1 MAKRKIIRATD
12 VDTSEGLS
20 KVLQG
25 VEDRLSELE
34 SRPPTIKTVYE
45 VIVPSQEEPK
55 KKGKSK

>member
-34 SRPPTIKTVYE
+34 SRPPTIKTVE
-45 VIVPSQEEPK
+45 VIVPSQEDPK

>member
-1 MAKRKIIRATD
+1 MAKRRIIRATD

-25 VEDRLSELE
+25 IEDRLSALE
-34 SRPPTIKTVYE
+34 SRPPTIKTVE

-55 KKGKSK
+55 KKGKLK